1 MTKRTEIV
9 FILDRSGS
17 MNRIKDDAIGGYNS
31 FIKDQLALDGEERVR
46 LVLFDDKVEI
56 FEGLHE
62 LDEKTYVPR
71 GATALLDAI
80 GIGVADVKESLSLID
95 SDEEVDVIVAIMTDG
110 QENASK
116 EYTKQ
121 AINEIIS
128 EQTEKGWQ
136 FIFLGANIDAVGTAR
151 DLGINE
157 KFAGGFIADSK
168 GMGTAM
174 LNANEMVMSYRSTG
188 EMKSYEDVATSLSGS
203 EDKDQKAK
211 TSKHTEK
218 EKDGTT
224 RNLDEDAK
232 KETKRLNEDRE
243 NVANDKDNGGGK

>member
-31 FIKDQLALDGEERVR
+31 FIEEQLKLDGEERVR
-46 LVLFDDKVEI
+46 LVLFNEKVEI

-62 LDEKTYVPR
+62 LDEKTYIPR
-71 GATALLDAI
+71 GSTALLDAI
-80 GIGVADVKESLSLID
+80 GIGIADVKESLSLVD
-95 SDEEVDVIVAIMTDG
+95 NEEEVDVIVAIMTDG
-110 QENASK
+110 QENSSK
-116 EYTKQ
+116 EYSKQ
-121 AINEIIS
+121 LINDMIS

-136 FIFLGANIDAVGTAR
+136 FIFLGANIDAVGTAK
-151 DLGINE
+151 DLGINA

-168 GMGTAM
+168 GMGMAM

-188 EMKSYEDVATSLSGS
+188 EMRSYEDVMASSSS